1 MLARRNFLMVSLAAG
16 GGMLLTASIPG
27 VARAATLGKPGAD
40 AVALGAYLRIAPD
53 GRITI
58 TAKNPEIGRGVKMML
73 PMLIAEELDADWAA
87 VQIEQADLD
96 PRYPGQTAGGSTA
109 TPRNWLPMRQVGAA
123 GRAMLLAAAAAQWG
137 VPASECDTTP
147 GQVVHKATGRVLSYG
162 ALATQAAG
170 MKVPALKSL
179 KLKDPKDFRIIGQ
192 PISGVDNP
200 LIVTGKPLF
209 GIDQSVPGMKYA
221 VYERCPVFGGDR
233 KRVV

>member
-58 TAKNPEIGRGVKMML
+58 TAKNPEIGQGVKMML

-96 PRYPGQTAGGSTA
+96 PRYPGQTAGGRIENVVRGDFPRSVQLVVRRRDDRDGATTA
-109 TPRNWLPMRQVGAA
+109 RQGKTKPGGRYPMNR
-123 GRAMLLAAAAAQWG
+123 
-137 VPASECDTTP
+137 
-147 GQVVHKATGRVLSYG
+147 
-162 ALATQAAG
+162 
-170 MKVPALKSL
+170 
-179 KLKDPKDFRIIGQ
+179 
-192 PISGVDNP
+192 
-200 LIVTGKPLF
+200 
-209 GIDQSVPGMKYA
+209 
-221 VYERCPVFGGDR
+221 RCNEHPW
-233 KRVV
+233 